1 MTTSGAA
8 SLEAA
13 AARRPETMSGHDR
26 PTAYYDGACP
36 LCAREIGFYRRQ
48 NGADRICWVDI
59 SGSGTMD
66 VAPDL
71 AREEALARFTVRDA
85 DGSLASGGRA
95 FTLIW
100 IQLPRFRWLAKL
112 FDIQPFAWLL
122 DQAYG
127 IFLKLRPRLQ
137 AMALSREVRGP
148 RG

>member
-1 MTTSGAA
+1 
-8 SLEAA
+8 
-13 AARRPETMSGHDR
+13 MSGHDR
-26 PTAYYDGACP
+26 PIAYYDGACP
-36 LCAREIGFYRRQ
+36 LCSREIGFYRRQ

-59 SGSGTMD
+59 SGIDTMD

-85 DGSLASGGRA
+85 DGSLVSGGKA
-95 FTLIW
+95 FTRVW
-100 IQLPRFRWLAKL
+100 KKLPRFRWLAKL
-112 FDIQPFAWLL
+112 FDVQPFAWSL

-137 AMALSREVRGP
+137 AMALSREVREP

>member
-13 AARRPETMSGHDR
+13 AARRPETMSGHVR

-36 LCAREIGFYRRQ
+36 LCVREIEFYRRQ
-48 NGADRICWVDI
+48 DGADRICWVDI
-59 SGSGTMD
+59 SGIDTMD
-66 VAPDL
+66 VARDL
-71 AREEALARFTVRDA
+71 SRQHALAQFTVRDA
-85 DGSLASGGRA
+85 DGSLVSGSRA

-100 IQLPRFRWLAKL
+100 KHLPRFRWLATI

-122 DQAYG
+122 GQAYSV
-127 IFLKLRPRLQ
+127 FLELRPRLQ
-137 AMALSREVRGP
+137 AMALSREVRKP